1 MLGLSFLC
9 PLARDRK
16 PLPGF
21 FFLFAPID
29 ISGLPSSPT
38 SSLGYMMK
46 KENPGNSSLCCFLCP
61 KIPNQS
67 PFFLPFL
74 QSSYIC
80 FTYNFHSFYF
90 LDLAR
95 SLTLANKIAKM
106 IYASSKMKL
115 TEQSSNYTTAF
126 FFFFF
131 LVPWEGNIYVG
142 TAATLIHATV
152 MNEKETFF
160 LVVSWELGLFV
171 ITSKSSKTIMSM
183 LNGWHF
189 HIHKLSL

>member
-1 MLGLSFLC
+1 MFLSVQLQQSHYILKVSVLLGLSFLC

-115 TEQSSNYTTAF
+115 TEQSSNYTTEF

-131 LVPWEGNIYVG
+131 WY
-142 TAATLIHATV
+142 H
-152 MNEKETFF
+152 EKAISTQ
-160 LVVSWELGLFV
+160 GLQPLSF
-171 ITSKSSKTIMSM
+171 M
-183 LNGWHF
+183 L
-189 HIHKLSL
+189 L

>member
-115 TEQSSNYTTAF
+115 TEQSSNYTTEF
-126 FFFFF
+126 FFFGTMRRQY
-131 LVPWEGNIYVG
+131 LHRDCSHSHSCYCNEWERN
-142 TAATLIHATV
+142 
-152 MNEKETFF
+152 FF